1 MKRFLVIMLAIS
13 YLCISIGITVHVH
26 YCMGKMVAVNFGD
39 QKDSHHCPRC
49 GMDKKA
55 SKKGCCK
62 DEHKIIKSTSDQ
74 VLAKDIIAKIHL
86 SDYAHPLPTYNFYSN
101 DIPATCAN
109 KTEQAHAPPPVIIPG
124 CPIYLRIG
132 NFRV

>member
-1 MKRFLVIMLAIS
+1 MS

-26 YCMGKMVAVNFGD
+26 YCMGKLVEVSFWEQND
-39 QKDSHHCPRC
+39 NHHCVHC
-49 GMDKKA
+49 GMDKKS

-62 DEHKIIKSTSDQ
+62 DEHKIIKSATDQ
-74 VLAKDIIAKIHL
+74 ILAKDVVAQIHL
-86 SDYAHPLPTYNFYSN
+86 SDYVLPLPTHVFYSN
-101 DIPATCAN
+101 SIPVTYAYTMAR
-109 KTEQAHAPPPVIIPG
+109 THAPPPIIIPG